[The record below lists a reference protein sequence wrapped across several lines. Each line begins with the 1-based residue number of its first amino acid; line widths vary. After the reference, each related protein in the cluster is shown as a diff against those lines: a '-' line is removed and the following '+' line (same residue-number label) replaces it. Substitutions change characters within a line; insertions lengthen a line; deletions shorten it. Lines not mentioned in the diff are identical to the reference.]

1 MNQVDEDEEVVE
13 IEPEVTKVKPG
24 SIAHKGLIALLEVM
38 QETETKDAVYVLPG
52 SNIAIAV
59 AIVGV
64 AKEHTIH

>member
-1 MNQVDEDEEVVE
+1 MKQVDEDEEVVE

-38 QETETKDAVYVLPG
+38 QETKTKDVIYVLPG

-59 AIVGV
+59 AIVGI
-64 AKEHTIH
+64 AKEYSIH